1 METLS
6 KKFDL
11 YVSDGFIPL
20 EIPLC
25 ISDNL
30 NHQLRPYQKEAY
42 ARFIFYTSQYKNRAE
57 RPHLLYHMA
66 TGSGKTLVMAGL
78 IMYLYTKGYRNFL
91 FFVNSTNILKK
102 TKENFLNPLSSKY
115 LFKEKT
121 TIEGQ
126 EVFIKE
132 VTEFDSANKEDI
144 NIHFSTVQGLHER
157 FNNPKENCITYEDF
171 KDKRIVLI
179 SDEAH
184 HINAL
189 TKKTKELSKGEAEDL
204 TSWENT
210 VTKIF
215 EANENNIM
223 LEFTATLELNN
234 LQIAQK
240 YSDKIIFDYSLKKFR
255 EDGYSKEVKTLQ
267 ADLPPVERAIQ
278 GIILS
283 QYRLKIFNKYGQNI
297 KPVILIKSKD
307 IKESQKNE
315 QEFHETIRNLNVAI
329 IQNIQNINKNND
341 VIQKA
346 FDYFASVGMT
356 HYDLIDELKNDFV
369 PEKCIS
375 VNSKND
381 SEEKQLIVNSL
392 EDENNE
398 YRVVFAVDML
408 NEGWDV
414 LNLFDIIRLYETR
427 DAKGGQPGK
436 TTVAEAQLIGR
447 GARYCPFKT
456 NDNQEKFQRK
466 YDQDITNELKVC
478 EELHYHSSYNPRY
491 IQELNTALIQTG
503 IIPNNIIE
511 QKLEL
516 KEEFINTD
524 FYKKT
529 IIILNQRFKN
539 ENHLPEF
546 RSPVIKKEHNYTIR
560 SRSVKETTVFGN
572 NLEMII
578 DEPNRQI
585 KFKNLGMNI
594 IQKAIYS
601 LNDYKFSNLKQFF
614 PRLNTFNEFITSEE
628 YFGDVIIHVTGS
640 FYKDESLQRHQKFEI
655 AKYVLTEISKTFK
668 TTFETYIGTKR
679 FAPMPIKEVFLKE
692 KYLRFNVSTGTDKE
706 LGKKTMRADIPKELA
721 INIDA
726 KTWYAYKEN
735 FGTSEEKFLV
745 KFIDSKI
752 IDLETKFT
760 DIYLLRNERFF
771 QIYRFADGKAIEPDF
786 VLFLTEKE
794 TNKDIHYQLFIEPKG
809 EHLLENDKWKEDF
822 LVSIEKE
829 YEPINLFNDKDFKLI
844 GLPFFNEKQ
853 RKSAFNKKLNKKI
866 GIQ

>member
-20 EIPLC
+20 EIPVC
-25 ISDNL
+25 VTDNL
-30 NHQLRPYQKEAY
+30 NHELRPYQKEAF
-42 ARFIFYTSQYKNRAE
+42 ARFIYYTSHYKNRAE

-115 LFKEKT
+115 LFKEKNN
-121 TIEGQ
+121 IEGQ

-157 FNNPKENCITYEDF
+157 FNNPKENSITYEDF
-171 KDKRIVLI
+171 QDKKIVLI

-189 TKKTKELSKGEAEDL
+189 TKKQKELSKGEAEDL

-215 EANENNIM
+215 ESNESNIM
-223 LEFTATLELNN
+223 LEFTATMELSN

-240 YSDKIIFDYSLKKFR
+240 YADKLIFDYSLKKFR

-267 ADLPPVERAIQ
+267 ADLPAVERAIQ

-307 IKESQKNE
+307 IKESLKNE
-315 QEFHETIRNLNVAI
+315 QDFHQTIRNMNVPI
-329 IQNIQNINKNND
+329 VQNIQNINKNND

-346 FDYFASVGMT
+346 FDYFESVGMS
-356 HYDLIDELKNDFV
+356 HHDLIDELKNDFSE
-369 PEKCIS
+369 EKCIS

-456 NDNQEKFQRK
+456 NENQEKYQRK
-466 YDQDITNELKVC
+466 FDHDIDNELKVC

-491 IQELNTALIQTG
+491 IQELNTALISSG
-503 IIPNNIIE
+503 IIPNNTAE

-516 KEEFINTD
+516 KNEFIETD
-524 FYKKT
+524 FYKKA
-529 IIILNQRFKN
+529 IIFLNQRFKN

-546 RSPVIKKEHNYTIR
+546 KSPAIKKEHNYTIR
-560 SRSVKETTVFGN
+560 TRSVKETTVFGN
-572 NLEMII
+572 ELELINE
-578 DEPNRQI
+578 EPNRQL
-585 KFKNLGMNI
+585 KFKNLGTKI
-594 IQKAIYS
+594 IHKAFYS
-601 LNDYKFSNLKQFF
+601 LDDYKFSNLKKFF
-614 PRLNTFNEFITSEE
+614 PHLKTLSEFITSDD
-628 YFGDVIIHVTGS
+628 YLGDVIIYVTGS
-640 FYKDESLQRHQKFEI
+640 FYKDESLKRQQYFEI
-655 AKYVLTEISKTFK
+655 AKHVLLEISKTFK
-668 TTFETYIGTKR
+668 TTFESYIGSKH
-679 FAPMPIKEVFLKE
+679 FDPKPIKDVFLKE
-692 KYLRFNVSTGTDKE
+692 KQLRFNISTGNDKE
-706 LGKKTMRADIPKELA
+706 IGNKTMRSDIPKELA
-721 INIDA
+721 INLDS

-735 FGTSEEKFLV
+735 FGTTEEKFLV

-752 IDLETKFT
+752 SDLENKFT

-771 QIYRFADGKAIEPDF
+771 QIYRFADGKAIEPDY

-794 TNKDIHYQLFIEPKG
+794 TNKEIHYQLFIEPKG
-809 EHLLENDKWKEDF
+809 EHLIENDKWKEEF
-822 LVSIEKE
+822 LISIEKE
-829 YEPINLFNDKDFKLI
+829 YEPITLYNDKDFKLI

-853 RKSAFNKKLNKKI
+853 RKSTFNKKMNEKL
-866 GIQ
+866 GIT